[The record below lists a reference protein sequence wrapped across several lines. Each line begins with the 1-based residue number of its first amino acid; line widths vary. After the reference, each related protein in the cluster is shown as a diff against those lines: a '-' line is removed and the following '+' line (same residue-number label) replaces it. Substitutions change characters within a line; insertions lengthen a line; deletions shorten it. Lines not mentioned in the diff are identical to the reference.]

1 MLVLIVITSGFLLVT
16 VQLVYRKT
24 LSPITA
30 DFLNFRDRRGL
41 GKTRCCKGEGPTAQR
56 GEGACLMI
64 GR

>member
-1 MLVLIVITSGFLLVT
+1 MT
-16 VQLVYRKT
+16 VQLVYRET
-24 LSPITA
+24 LSPATA